1 MRTFVAKPKD
11 INRKWFLVDAN
22 GIVLGRLAVNV
33 AKILSGKTKEEFT
46 PHVDSGDGVI
56 VINANKIKVTG
67 KKNQDKIYTRYSGYP
82 SGLKKFTLEEL
93 LKNKPEEVIGRAV
106 KGMLPH
112 NKLGNHMLK
121 RLRVYAD
128 SNFKQSV
135 QNPIRLDIKE

>member
-1 MRTFVAKPKD
+1 MMKTFVAKPKD
-11 INRKWFLVDAN
+11 TNRKWFLIDAS
-22 GIVLGRLAVNV
+22 GIVLGRLAVRV
-33 AKILSGKTKEEFT
+33 AGILSGKTKEEFT

-56 VINANKIKVTG
+56 VINANKIKTTG
-67 KKNQDKIYTRYSGYP
+67 KKPQEKIYTRYSGYP

-93 LKNKPEEVIGRAV
+93 LNNKPDEVISRAV

-121 RLRVYAD
+121 RLRVYTD

-135 QNPIRLDIKE
+135 QNPIKLELK